1 MSPGEESITVDQFME
16 AALGEART
24 GAAEGGIPIGAALVD
39 GQGRLVA
46 TGRNRRVQD
55 RAVVM
60 HAEIN
65 CLFNAGKTVSDFRG
79 MTVYSTLMPCNM
91 CAGAI
96 VQFGITEVIVGES
109 ENLQEGN
116 GLELLQRHGVEVVD
130 LHQHQII
137 GTRSS
142 SSQMM
147 KSGPTQNRT
156 MGESGLP
163 GRNKGGDSGKKQ
175 SLKENASPARNRQDW
190 GKQNVRVTP

>member
-1 MSPGEESITVDQFME
+1 MDQFME

-39 GQGRLVA
+39 VQGRLVA

-79 MTVYSTLMPCNM
+79 MTMYSTLMPCNM

-96 VQFGITEVIVGES
+96 VQFGITKVIVGES
-109 ENLQEGN
+109 ENFQEGN
-116 GLELLQRHGVEVVD
+116 GLDLLQRHGVEVVD
-130 LHQHQII
+130 LDQD
-137 GTRSS
+137 
-142 SSQMM
+142 
-147 KSGPTQNRT
+147 
-156 MGESGLP
+156 EA
-163 GRNKGGDSGKKQ
+163 
-175 SLKENASPARNRQDW
+175 KEILQEFI
-190 GKQNVRVTP
+190 KQNPKEWSRDIGR